1 MPGSGRKTAADYWK
15 EAITALRPEVVVPKS
30 KNARME
36 LLAQLILDIDLEPF
50 VPRGRGFLKQC
61 LSPKALKE
69 AAQVWCQY
77 HPMST
82 RDDLQNLRQTLPYPV
97 LWQHLKRRVLK
108 ECGLFVVTAA
118 SRRVYFE
125 VPHERPWLAPAKHA
139 NVKEGQW
146 RERVIVPGPY
156 GQEPGDDDMQED
168 LDRER
173 MYVRS
178 AAYEQAM
185 GRGGTPEEEVPLPFD
200 DEALDCPDSVTKA
213 EWDALWPYEDLVRP
227 EPLVDPD
234 LPVPSIPDGDERLSW
249 VLPER
254 DGGCCEAAFDRAMRD
269 HAAPPSEEPGRSG

>member
-1 MPGSGRKTAADYWK
+1 MGEEDDTTPIGTRSKTAVAAEHGFRWGLEATHAEQSFSLRDALCRGPGRKTPVSYWK

-30 KNARME
+30 QNGRME

-156 GQEPGDDDMQED
+156 GQEPGADDMREALQT
-168 LDRER
+168 ER

-178 AAYEQAM
+178 AAYEPWPGPLLDPNFGM
-185 GRGGTPEEEVPLPFD
+185 G
-200 DEALDCPDSVTKA
+200 A
-213 EWDALWPYEDLVRP
+213 
-227 EPLVDPD
+227 
-234 LPVPSIPDGDERLSW
+234 
-249 VLPER
+249 
-254 DGGCCEAAFDRAMRD
+254 
-269 HAAPPSEEPGRSG
+269 